1 MVARYDR
8 LSLLATALYRVKRS
22 TMEQF
27 NQKPGLDQAA
37 VYQIQVQGK
46 LDERWS
52 DWFNG
57 MTITVESESDGPPI
71 TTLTGPV
78 ADQAALRGI
87 LSKIWDLNLTLITVT
102 RIEMGS

>member
-1 MVARYDR
+1 
-8 LSLLATALYRVKRS
+8 
-22 TMEQF
+22 MEQF

-46 LDERWS
+46 LDESWS
-52 DWFNG
+52 DWFSG
-57 MTITVESESDGPPI
+57 MTITFEGGI

-87 LSKIWDLNLTLITVT
+87 LSKIWDLNLTLVSVT
-102 RIEMGS
+102 RIEMDS

>member
-46 LDERWS
+46 LDESWS
-52 DWFNG
+52 DWFSG
-57 MTITVESESDGPPI
+57 MTITSESGI

-78 ADQAALRGI
+78 ADQSALRGI
-87 LSKIWDLNLTLITVT
+87 LSKIWDLNLVLISVT
-102 RIEMGS
+102 RIEIDSE